1 VTNGMPGSVPSELV
15 IEAGRRDDDAMRS
28 TQGFRLAN
36 RLRVARAER
45 ALSQDELARAAGV
58 SRNTIGSIETGRYEP
73 SALLAFRL
81 ATVLGE
87 PVDQLFWIEGV
98 DR

>member
-1 VTNGMPGSVPSELV
+1 MKT
-15 IEAGRRDDDAMRS
+15 AR
-28 TQGFRLAN
+28 GFRLAN

-45 ALSQDELARAAGV
+45 ALSQDELARTVGV

-81 ATVLGE
+81 AAVLGQ
-87 PVDQLFWIEGV
+87 PVDELFWIEGV